1 MDSERTRNKPGKPR
15 GARGHEPR
23 CAANGFLLLEALLM
37 LSAVATAIAIGIPQ
51 ALPVAPDYDYAFA
64 AVFTDSDPTDQG
76 DRALEEVE
84 EQRQPLITDDLRA
97 HAAKYAWFELPRS
110 DRLLRERP

>member
-1 MDSERTRNKPGKPR
+1 MDNERTRDRENSSGKL
-15 GARGHEPR
+15 RGHEPPR
-23 CAANGFLLLEALLM
+23 AANGFLLLEALLM
-37 LSAVATAIAIGIPQ
+37 LSAVATAISIGVPQ
-51 ALPVAPDYDYAFA
+51 ALPVTPDHNYAFA
-64 AVFTDSDPTDQG
+64 AVFTDSDPTHQG

-84 EQRQPLITDDLRA
+84 EQHQPLITDDLRG